1 MNPSTTPGTSL
12 QQRAWSRYWSSGA
25 LTSLPED
32 FHSNYDGEIRDFWRA
47 RCAALSDGAAVLD
60 VCTGN
65 GAVALLLAE
74 ALSDRGV
81 GHWLTAVDQADIRP
95 ELIRQRFPAL
105 ARYVDSIR
113 FIGGRAFEE
122 IALDG
127 VSGDELAGAS
137 QDLIVSQYGIEYC
150 EPGEAARQCARLL
163 KPGGRLALLTH
174 ATDSAMRATM
184 QQELEQYEVLADSG
198 LFERLQAWRS
208 GALDSAGFVRAL
220 GEIDAAIRRRT
231 DVDSSPLFAYVLGLT
246 GQVGRWTVAQL
257 DAQRA
262 AVIDGIEQLEDGRSR
277 LDQMLGV
284 HRVLESPERFAGHF
298 EQAGLVLD
306 EHGPLTYRGIHAV
319 GHRFLFSK
327 SQDDVTRG

>member
-1 MNPSTTPGTSL
+1 MVAPSDPADTASL

-32 FHSNYDGEIRDFWRA
+32 FRANYDGEIRDFWRA
-47 RCAALSDGAAVLD
+47 RCVDLADGAAVLD

-74 ALSDRGV
+74 ALADLGLGARITAIDR
-81 GHWLTAVDQADIRP
+81 AEIRP

-105 ARYVDSIR
+105 AGHVDSVR
-113 FIGGRAFEE
+113 FLGGRAFEDA
-122 IALDG
+122 ALHD
-127 VSGDELAGAS
+127 AS
-137 QDLIVSQYGIEYC
+137 QDLITSQYGIEYC

-163 KPGGRLALLTH
+163 KPGGRLALLSH

-257 DAQRA
+257 DSQRA

-298 EQAGLVLD
+298 KQAGLVLD

-327 SQDDVTRG
+327 PQDDVTRG